1 MPLLGPARRTRG
13 GMFKKARQASRGMQ
27 AGQEQKVEQA
37 ARRSAGPAVAA
48 TDGKAEFKERLVS
61 LVDPAGLMEMERC
74 GGTAALMESESS
86 RAGYAAGVRMSR
98 LWAAIFADI
107 DYIAGMPVE
116 DGVLSDASVAVRH
129 MKEVLF
135 ETADAYRD
143 GRDAEPIAELEEAR
157 DAVALI
163 RAEADERAEAVRA
176 AGGPPGAALP
186 DSDKKYI
193 GRACR
198 DVIREYIERVRAEM
212 RELGI
217 DPIFPPKPRPI
228 EECFGDADDPNLSVS
243 DWLDMERGKGTPEG
257 YHLDEVDDDGVGRQG
272 KD

>member
-1 MPLLGPARRTRG
+1 MHGN
-13 GMFKKARQASRGMQ
+13 
-27 AGQEQKVEQA
+27 
-37 ARRSAGPAVAA
+37 AGPAAAA
-48 TDGKAEFKERLVS
+48 TDGRAEFKERLVS
-61 LVDPAGLMEMERC
+61 LVDPAGLMEMDRC
-74 GGTAALMESESS
+74 GGTVVLMERESS

-98 LWAAIFADI
+98 LWAGIFADI

-116 DGVLSDASVAVRH
+116 DGVLGHATVAVRH

-135 ETADAYRD
+135 ATSDAYRD

-157 DAVALI
+157 DAVALL
-163 RAEADERAEAVRA
+163 RAEADECAEAVRA

-198 DVIREYIERVRAEM
+198 DVMREYIERVRADL
-212 RELGI
+212 RELDV

-228 EECFGDADDPNLSVS
+228 EDHFGDADDPNLSS
-243 DWLDMERGKGTPEG
+243 ADWIGIMRGRIPEG
-257 YHLDEVDDDGVGRQG
+257 YELVRVDDNEGGRQG

>member
-1 MPLLGPARRTRG
+1 
-13 GMFKKARQASRGMQ
+13 MQ
-27 AGQEQKVEQA
+27 AGQEQKVGQA
-37 ARRSAGPAVAA
+37 ARRSAGSVAV
-48 TDGKAEFKERLVS
+48 TDGRAEFKERLVS
-61 LVDPAGLMEMERC
+61 LVDPAGLMDMGSC
-74 GGTAALMESESS
+74 GRTAALMEDESS

-116 DGVLSDASVAVRH
+116 DGVLDHAYIAVRH

-135 ETADAYRD
+135 AMSDAYRD
-143 GRDAEPIAELEEAR
+143 GRDAEPIAEMEEAR

-186 DSDKKYI
+186 DSDKKHI

-198 DVIREYIERVRAEM
+198 DIIREDIERVRAER
-212 RELGI
+212 REFGE
-217 DPIFPPKPRPI
+217 DPIFPSKPKPI
-228 EECFGDADDPNLSVS
+228 EDCFGDADDPNLSVD
-243 DWLDMERGKGTPEG
+243 DWLDIMKGRIPEG
-257 YHLDEVDDDGVGRQG
+257 YELVRVDDDAGGRLG
-272 KD
+272 ND

>member
-1 MPLLGPARRTRG
+1 MRGMEAEQERGARR
-13 GMFKKARQASRGMQ
+13 AW
-27 AGQEQKVEQA
+27 
-37 ARRSAGPAVAA
+37 PA
-48 TDGKAEFKERLVS
+48 DGRAEFKERLVS
-61 LVDPAGLMEMERC
+61 LVDPAGLMDMERC
-74 GGTAALMESESS
+74 GGTVSLMESESS

-135 ETADAYRD
+135 AMSDAYRD

-157 DAVALI
+157 DAVALL
-163 RAEADERAEAVRA
+163 RAEADECAEATRA
-176 AGGPPGAALP
+176 ADGPPGAALP

-198 DVIREYIERVRAEM
+198 DVIREYIERVRADL
-212 RELGI
+212 RELGE
-217 DPIFPPKPRPI
+217 DPIFPSKPRPI
-228 EECFGDADDPNLSVS
+228 EECFGDTDDPNLSVA
-243 DWLDMERGKGTPEG
+243 DWLAMERGEVVPEG
-257 YHLDEVDDDGVGRQG
+257 YHMDGVDDDGVGRQG